1 MAGLTPQLP
10 LARDAINGYT
20 LITDYKTL
28 VRQNFKN
35 LLFTIPGER
44 VMDRDFG
51 IGLKRYLFE
60 LDKPGL
66 YGQISARIN
75 QQVHRY
81 LPYIKITDI
90 VFDSAETNEE
100 LDPNFLNV
108 RIEYEILPLQTTDK
122 IELNLPS

>member
-1 MAGLTPQLP
+1 MAGLTPKLP
-10 LARDAINGYT
+10 LARDAINGYA

-35 LLFTIPGER
+35 LIFTIPGER
-44 VMDRDFG
+44 VMDPDFG

>member
-1 MAGLTPQLP
+1 MAGLTPKLP

-20 LITDYKTL
+20 LITEYKTL

-35 LLFTIPGER
+35 LIFTIPGER

-75 QQVHRY
+75 SQVSRY

-90 VFDSAETNEE
+90 IFDSAETNEE
-100 LDPNFLNV
+100 LDPHFLNV